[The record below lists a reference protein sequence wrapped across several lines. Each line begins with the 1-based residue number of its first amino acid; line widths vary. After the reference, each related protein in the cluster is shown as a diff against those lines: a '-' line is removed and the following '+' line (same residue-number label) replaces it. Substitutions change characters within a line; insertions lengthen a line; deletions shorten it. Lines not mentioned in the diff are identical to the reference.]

1 MEIAKIREAAP
12 IGATHFRCPLTTH
25 RTLYYR
31 VEGILKLVLYWTEK
45 DLGFWQKTE
54 LTLKDLADLGA
65 MPLDYEPID
74 WLERLGGID
83 QFLYSKGK
91 YLLFEHWQEDGKN
104 IYSKAKYPIKENF
117 LKGAGK
123 LLSEKQIEDLEA
135 GESITLKQE
144 DGTTLFFK
152 YIDL

>member
-12 IGATHFRCPLTTH
+12 IGATHFRCPIS
-25 RTLYYR
+25 RNVTLYYR

-74 WLERLGGID
+74 WIKKLEI
-83 QFLYSKGK
+83 
-91 YLLFEHWQEDGKN
+91 
-104 IYSKAKYPIKENF
+104 I
-117 LKGAGK
+117 
-123 LLSEKQIEDLEA
+123 
-135 GESITLKQE
+135 
-144 DGTTLFFK
+144 
-152 YIDL
+152 